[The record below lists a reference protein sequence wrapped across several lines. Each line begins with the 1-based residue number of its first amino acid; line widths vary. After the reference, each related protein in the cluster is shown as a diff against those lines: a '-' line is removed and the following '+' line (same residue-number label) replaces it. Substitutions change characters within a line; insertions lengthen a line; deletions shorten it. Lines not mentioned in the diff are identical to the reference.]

1 MPEPA
6 VVPVRPAQAAPAA
19 PRTRRGVVARTTLVN
34 RLCAAADVPVVAI
47 AAPAG
52 YGKTTLLAQWVER
65 DPRPHA
71 WISLDRRHNDA
82 DVLRA
87 TVAEHAPSRGA
98 MLLVLDDVDAL
109 RSDAAFEVVQSLVD
123 DLPAGSTLALAS
135 RAELRLP
142 LPRYRAEGRLV
153 EVGPDDLALTRREAQ
168 SLLRQAGVL
177 LPESGVEELERR
189 TEGWP
194 AGLYLAALSLRSGA
208 DPSTFAG
215 DDRLVADYLRAEHL
229 APLAPSARTFLLR
242 TSILDRISPALC
254 DAVLERRDSA
264 RRLDSLERS
273 SLLLVALDRSRS
285 AYRYRRLVR
294 DFLRAELTR
303 LEPELVPVLN
313 RRAAEWCEANG
324 AAEAAVE
331 YASAAGDLDRVAR
344 LVTQLAPAAHQAGR
358 VVAVERWL
366 RVLDA
371 WPELDR
377 HPDLCLGGAWIHG
390 LRGRTP
396 DAQRWA
402 DAAERGLPAADRR
415 RALLRALRCADGV
428 ERMLADATVAANAA
442 APGSRWEPKTLFT
455 LGVALLLAGDEDAA
469 DATLARAV
477 EAAAARGAADTQ
489 IATLSERSLIAT
501 ARGAHA
507 DATAFV
513 HEAESVPGA
522 GRHRASVTRALALAA
537 SARAALARGDRE
549 LAAAE
554 LTHADRLRPL
564 LTHAVPW
571 LSVQVSLELARVH
584 LAFGEVDDTRTLL
597 QEIDA
602 VLRVRPDLGTLV
614 EQTAALRDQLRAL
627 AEPDGRW
634 ASSLTSAELRL
645 LPLLVT
651 HLSFRE
657 IGDRLCVSRNT
668 VKTQAISVYRKFGV
682 SSRSEAVERAA
693 QLGFVEATAETPSR

>member
-229 APLAPSARTFLLR
+229 APLAPSVRTFLLR

-264 RRLDSLERS
+264 PRRLRLARALESPARCTRS
-273 SLLLVALDRSRS
+273 Q
-285 AYRYRRLVR
+285 
-294 DFLRAELTR
+294 
-303 LEPELVPVLN
+303 PERVPLPPA
-313 RRAAEWCEANG
+313 R
-324 AAEAAVE
+324 
-331 YASAAGDLDRVAR
+331 AR
-344 LVTQLAPAAHQAGR
+344 LPSR
-358 VVAVERWL
+358 R
-366 RVLDA
+366 
-371 WPELDR
+371 
-377 HPDLCLGGAWIHG
+377 
-390 LRGRTP
+390 
-396 DAQRWA
+396 A
-402 DAAERGLPAADRR
+402 DAA
-415 RALLRALRCADGV
+415 RAG
-428 ERMLADATVAANAA
+428 
-442 APGSRWEPKTLFT
+442 
-455 LGVALLLAGDEDAA
+455 
-469 DATLARAV
+469 
-477 EAAAARGAADTQ
+477 
-489 IATLSERSLIAT
+489 
-501 ARGAHA
+501 
-507 DATAFV
+507 
-513 HEAESVPGA
+513 
-522 GRHRASVTRALALAA
+522 TR
-537 SARAALARGDRE
+537 
-549 LAAAE
+549 
-554 LTHADRLRPL
+554 P
-564 LTHAVPW
+564 
-571 LSVQVSLELARVH
+571 
-584 LAFGEVDDTRTLL
+584 
-597 QEIDA
+597 
-602 VLRVRPDLGTLV
+602 
-614 EQTAALRDQLRAL
+614 
-627 AEPDGRW
+627 
-634 ASSLTSAELRL
+634 
-645 LPLLVT
+645 
-651 HLSFRE
+651 
-657 IGDRLCVSRNT
+657 C
-668 VKTQAISVYRKFGV
+668 
-682 SSRSEAVERAA
+682 
-693 QLGFVEATAETPSR
+693 